1 MQSYLRIKTKQ
12 KHIKK
17 NHKHKNTHTKKTSIG
32 LRVIM
37 SHVHCNI

>member
-17 NHKHKNTHTKKTSIG
+17 NHKTQKYTHKKTSIC

>member
-17 NHKHKNTHTKKTSIG
+17 IIKHKNTHTKN
-32 LRVIM
+32 LV
-37 SHVHCNI
+37 

>member
-12 KHIKK
+12 KCIKK
-17 NHKHKNTHTKKTSIG
+17 IIKHKTHTKKTSIG